1 VRNLGRSKEMEKNQ
15 FAEERKAS
23 MGERL
28 VADKERILIGQTL

>member
-1 VRNLGRSKEMEKNQ
+1 MEKNQ

-28 VADKERILIGQTL
+28 AAGKERILVGQTL